1 MAPRDALA
9 RRSAAVSGIR
19 WDLLIAGMLCI
30 LFGVAIALVIENGV
44 LRYAGSLTAVGIGL
58 SLLRR
63 AFRAE

>member
-1 MAPRDALA
+1 
-9 RRSAAVSGIR
+9 VSGIR